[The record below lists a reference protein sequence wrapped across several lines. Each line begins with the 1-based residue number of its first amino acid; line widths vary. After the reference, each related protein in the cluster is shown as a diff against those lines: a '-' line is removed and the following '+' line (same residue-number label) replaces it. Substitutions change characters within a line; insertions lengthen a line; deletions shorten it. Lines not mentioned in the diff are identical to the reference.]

1 MDLRAKFEKGKEN
14 RTFQRIDSTYS
25 ANIFVGYDDDGRMA
39 LVIAEN
45 STFKQ
50 IQSSKLIEVKLK
62 KRDDGRLA
70 LSFCLLDTSYE
81 SLFLIFCRDII
92 AVCEKAGNDLAIS
105 SAMIRWKY
113 WKEMFGKKKQTTLN
127 KQEVKGLIGELLILK
142 EYFFTKWGEEKAI
155 RSWMGPLLGHKDFE
169 IDNTWFEIKSV
180 NENAIQVRISSL
192 EQLESEEK
200 GHLVVMRLEETSTVV
215 NNSINI
221 NELVT
226 DIISLIADVENL
238 NIFQTKLDNIG
249 YVYDEEYDS
258 WNFLYK
264 SRQSYYVDE
273 SFPRIRRKN
282 IEGSIGN
289 VEYTI
294 LLDGIRNYKED
305 LV

>member
-1 MDLRAKFEKGKEN
+1 MDLKAKFVNGKEN

-25 ANIFVGYDDDGRMA
+25 VNIFVGYDDDGRMA

-113 WKEMFGKKKQTTLN
+113 WKEMFGKKKQTILK

-142 EYFFTKWGEEKAI
+142 EYFFIKWGEEKAI

-180 NENAIQVRISSL
+180 NENAIQVRINSL